1 MATVQAGAGEISLFY
16 DFFGED
22 NIANT
27 AATRALGPFIVGGQ
41 GSEVN
46 DDAGVPTLDSGLNGV
61 GVITSTNETDHTTL
75 VGTPCALDVALM
87 GPIVLEARVRFG
99 TDLLTKETF
108 FGLTDVDPDTLSL
121 QTDILT
127 GASSVITLTGTAF
140 VGFYQSA
147 ELTDTN
153 DWHAVYN
160 GGTETGETVS
170 PNIDLDTPAVIGDW
184 QILRL
189 EIDPNGTTRWFVD
202 GGLKKTL
209 AGATSTT
216 ADFGVVLGVES
227 KGGNEETLDVDYLLV
242 EANRDWT
249 V

>member
-1 MATVQAGAGEISLFY
+1 MATIQSGQGLIVLWE
-16 DFFGED
+16 DFFAED
-22 NIANT
+22 NIAET
-27 AATRALGPFIVGGQ
+27 AATRNLGPFIVGGQ
-41 GSEVN
+41 GSEAA
-46 DDAGVPTLDSGLNGV
+46 DAGIPTLAGGLSGV
-61 GVITSTNETDHTTL
+61 GVITSSATAEHTTL
-75 VGTPCALDVALM
+75 VGTPTALDVALM
-87 GPIVLEARVRFG
+87 GTIVLEARVRFG

-121 QTDILT
+121 ETDVLT
-127 GASSVITLTGTAF
+127 GATTTLTLTGTAF

-147 ELTDTN
+147 ELDDTN

-160 GGTETGETVS
+160 GGTATGETDS
-170 PNIDLDTPAVIGDW
+170 TAIDLDVDAVIGDY

-189 EIDPNGTTRWFVD
+189 EVDNNGTTRWFVD
-202 GGLKKTL
+202 GVLKKTL

-227 KGGNEETLDVDYLLV
+227 KGSATETLDVDYLLV
-242 EANRDWT
+242 KANRDWT